1 MAFKSNSL
9 FRLIIAAI
17 TFLAVFFFMNVF
29 VFSVI
34 SLPGKL
40 DSIQKFL
47 SFLVAIAIARI
58 IWGITSSVHAGIA
71 SYAVIGAFL
80 LGGIGFIAGFFGPII
95 FRPDANQGPLLG
107 IFFTG
112 PIGFLVGLIAGGILG
127 IFKKKPNKW

>member
-1 MAFKSNSL
+1 MATKSNSL

-17 TFLAVFFFMNVF
+17 TFLAVYFFMNVL

-34 SLPGKL
+34 SLPERL
-40 DSIQKFL
+40 VYIQPFL
-47 SFLVAIAIARI
+47 SLLVAIAIARI

-71 SYAVIGAFL
+71 SYAITGAFL

-95 FRPDANQGPLLG
+95 FRPDANLGPLLG

-112 PIGFLVGLIAGGILG
+112 PIGFLLGLIAGAIFG
-127 IFKKKPNKW
+127 IFKKKPNKL